1 MECRFRETRGGLGC
15 AQDPSPS
22 RKSAAASIE
31 GSKREDGW
39 AFINVQGMRNKQ
51 GELRDLLKGQK
62 ISVLGL
68 AETWLLPGEEVC
80 VEGYKWVGAARENS
94 VGRAG
99 VGMFVCDTYTVVEEE
114 VEAIGTGV
122 EAVWAR
128 ISGEGLKE
136 TLLGVVYISPH
147 TRGEMLVGKGDRLVD
162 VVLDKQQEGL
172 EVLIMGDFNAH
183 FDESKVALDV
193 RASLVESLS
202 RVANL
207 TVMNWEPEV
216 AGKWT
221 WGCEQKQ
228 SVLDYVLMSAWWVDR
243 TSRFCIDDEGF
254 LDIGSDHNVLLWHA
268 VPERGREEPVRE
280 KRKRKYKEW
289 KWKTGGKVDWERYRL
304 KVEEKMDLFAKDMT
318 SDTSSGWTARGR
330 YKVFQSYLNE
340 AASESLGK
348 RFCGSGSRENKG
360 WWDDEVK
367 QAVKLRREASRTH
380 RFYKKL
386 SINFPEAISQEVV
399 KSKWDEYL
407 HLKHEARDLVKEKME
422 KEREDILKEMKKC
435 GGFNSGF
442 FWHRAKAKKGK
453 CLTKLRDESGAV
465 MTEERIVADIARSH
479 FESLGRGGWE
489 AGAEE
494 IADREGSGYVP
505 KELDGEVAAELDRA
519 PTYEEVVKAIKR
531 LKKGK
536 GVGGDKVS
544 AEMIV
549 NGGEMLWGNLHTLL
563 VKCWEE
569 EFVPEEWTEGIIVP
583 LYKEGDECDVGNYRG
598 ITLGSHIGKVFCSI
612 LKERLYQ
619 AVDGVIIGEAQGGF
633 RKNRQTVDHLFVVSG
648 ISQLRRIEGKKTWLA
663 FLDLKKAYDSVWREG
678 LWEKLEAYGVKG
690 KFVRMC
696 QELYS
701 RVSARV
707 RVGQSMSETFEIGC
721 GLRQGCILSPCLF
734 SLFIMDLAG
743 ELESRG
749 LGVHVKGQWMGSC
762 LFADD
767 IVLIGGSAQ
776 ELQLMLD
783 VAAGF
788 AKRWHLRFNPKKCG
802 VLVVGQKKREKRWRL
817 GNDRLKEV
825 DEYKY
830 LGMWMNRQATG
841 HTHVE
846 HLLEKAASLHGL
858 ARKAKFWRGGED
870 VEAGIVMW
878 EAACSPKL
886 NYGSEVWACSSKRE
900 EDRLEQVQERGGRVI
915 LGVSWRFPGVVVRG
929 DLGWAKL
936 RTDRHKR
943 ALGYVGRLRGME
955 DFRWPRIV
963 WEALAVADKK
973 GKGSW
978 VDYLESLKDIYGLG
992 EEWINEDWS
1001 ERRWREVVRK
1011 AVLEEAGR
1019 EWRGEVASRVDLGS
1033 YGEVQEEL
1041 VRAHYLKGFKGG
1053 DVVREEI
1060 KKRCEWGCHWQ

>member
-1 MECRFRETRGGLGC
+1 MGLGC

-22 RKSAAASIE
+22 RKGAAASVE
-31 GSKREDGW
+31 GSEKEDGW
-39 AFINVQGMRNKQ
+39 AFINVQGLRNKQ

-80 VEGYKWVGAARENS
+80 VEGYKWVGATREGR
-94 VGRAG
+94 VGRGG
-99 VGMFVCDTYTVVEEE
+99 VGMFVCDTYTVVEEK
-114 VEAIGTGV
+114 VDAIGTGV

-128 ISGEGLKE
+128 ISGEGLKD
-136 TLLGVVYISPH
+136 TLVGVVYISPH
-147 TRGEMLVGKGDRLVD
+147 TRGEMLVGKGDQLVD
-162 VVLDKQQEGL
+162 VVLEKQQEGL

-193 RASLVESLS
+193 RASLVENLS
-202 RVANL
+202 RVASL

-221 WGCEQKQ
+221 WGCEKKQ
-228 SVLDYVLMSAWWVDR
+228 SVLDYVLMSEWWVDR
-243 TSRFCIDDEGF
+243 TSRFLIDDEGF
-254 LDIGSDHNVLLWHA
+254 LDIGSDHNILLWHIVA
-268 VPERGREEPVRE
+268 ERRREEPVRE
-280 KRKRKYKEW
+280 KRKRKCKEW

-304 KVEEKMDLFAKDMT
+304 KVEEKMDMFAKDMI
-318 SDTSSGWTARGR
+318 SDISGGWTARGR

-348 RFCGSGSRENKG
+348 RFCGSGSKENKG

-386 SINFPEAISQEVV
+386 SANFPGAISQEVV

-407 HLKHEARDLVKEKME
+407 HLKHVARDLVKEKMA
-422 KEREDILKEMKKC
+422 KEREDILKEMKEC
-435 GGFNSGF
+435 GGFNSGV
-442 FWHRAKAKKGK
+442 FWRRAKTKKGK
-453 CLTKLRDESGAV
+453 CMTKLRDGSGTLV
-465 MTEERIVADIARSH
+465 TEERIVAGIARSH
-479 FESLGRGGWE
+479 FEKLGRGEWE
-489 AGAEE
+489 ASDEE
-494 IADREGSGYVP
+494 IADGEASRYVP
-505 KELDGEVAAELDRA
+505 KELDREVAAELDSV
-519 PTYEEVVKAIKR
+519 PTYEEVAKAIKK

-549 NGGEMLWGNLHTLL
+549 NGGEMLWRNLHTLL
-563 VKCWEE
+563 VTCWEE

-696 QELYS
+696 QGLYS
-701 RVSARV
+701 SVSAKV

-734 SLFIMDLAG
+734 SLFVMDLAG

-762 LFADD
+762 FFADD

-788 AKRWHLRFNPKKCG
+788 AKKWHLRFNPKKCG
-802 VLVVGQKKREKRWRL
+802 VIVVGQKKREKRWRL
-817 GNDRLKEV
+817 GKDRLKEV

-830 LGMWMNRQATG
+830 LGVWMNRQATG
-841 HTHVE
+841 HAHVE

-878 EAACSPKL
+878 EAACGPKL

-936 RTDRHKR
+936 RADRHKR
-943 ALGYVGRLRGME
+943 ALGYMGRLRGME
-955 DFRWPRIV
+955 DFRWPKIV
-963 WEALAVADKK
+963 WEALSGADKK

-978 VDYLESLKDIYGLG
+978 VDYVGSLKNIYSL
-992 EEWINEDWS
+992 EEDWMKEDWS
-1001 ERRWREVVRK
+1001 ERRWKEEVKK